1 MPNTSNDQA
10 SDADLEKEL
19 AGLKAEY
26 DRLRDEKVRAEQDLA
41 HLAAQLDELEKKAL
55 ADYGTAD
62 PEKLAG
68 LLDAKRRENAALVA
82 GYREHI
88 RGVRQELDAIDRDFG
103 E

>member
-1 MPNTSNDQA
+1 MPKTPNNPALDA
-10 SDADLEKEL
+10 SLEKEL

-55 ADYGTAD
+55 AEYGTANPD
-62 PEKLAG
+62 ELAG

-82 GYREHI
+82 DYREHI
-88 RGVRQELDAIDRDFG
+88 RTVRQDLDAIDREFG